1 METREVINN
10 SIKVSGEVLTEP
22 VFNHEV
28 YGEGFYIFT
37 LGSNRSSDNVDELP
51 ICISERLVDIES
63 IVVGAVVEVTGQV
76 RTFNKRNEQDNKAHL
91 VINVFTRELEFIDD
105 SNREDFNEVTLTGYL
120 CKKPNYRTTPLG
132 REICDM
138 LLAVNRPYGKS
149 DYVPAIAWGRNAGW
163 ANTLEVGTKL
173 TLKGRL
179 QSRKYQKKLRE
190 NPDGTAVAE
199 ERTAYEM
206 SVSKLEVE

>member
-37 LGSNRSSDNVDELP
+37 LGSNRSSNNVDELP

-91 VINVFTRELEFIDD
+91 VINVFARELEFIDD

-120 CKKPNYRTTPLG
+120 CKEPNYRT
-132 REICDM
+132 
-138 LLAVNRPYGKS
+138 K
-149 DYVPAIAWGRNAGW
+149 
-163 ANTLEVGTKL
+163 
-173 TLKGRL
+173 
-179 QSRKYQKKLRE
+179 
-190 NPDGTAVAE
+190 
-199 ERTAYEM
+199 
-206 SVSKLEVE
+206 

>member
-1 METREVINN
+1 MKTREVTNN
-10 SIKVSGEVLTEP
+10 SIRVSGEVLTEP

-37 LGSNRSSDNVDELP
+37 LGSNRSSNNMDELP

-63 IVVGAVVEVTGQV
+63 IMVGAVVEVTGQV

-91 VINVFTRELEFIDD
+91 VINVFARELKFIDD

-120 CKKPNYRTTPLG
+120 CKKPNYRITPLG

-138 LLAVNRPYGKS
+138 LLAVNRLYGKS

-163 ANTLEVGTKL
+163 TNTLEVGTKL

-179 QSRKYQKKLRE
+179 QSRKYQKKISE
-190 NPDGTAVAE
+190 NPNGTTVAE

-206 SVSKLEVE
+206 SVSKLELE